1 MNNDGRHTNSNN
13 HYRRRS
19 SKYTKNRN
27 YNNYKKYD
35 KKEKTKL
42 QQDNEEQY
50 NVTKQQVFNFDEMNF
65 SDELD
70 TSFVEGR
77 KRKKKEQIVHRLDE
91 DYEKEKKKEEKRK
104 KNISFGKLFVGFLL
118 IIFLVALLAICIYL
132 LFKPVVKTKV
142 VTKEKEVVTVDDN
155 YLFLGDSITDFYD
168 LDKYYEDMP
177 VVNSGISGNQTK
189 DILNN
194 MKDRVYQYNPSKVFL
209 LIGTNDIQQ
218 KVDEDEI
225 VDNIIEILKEIHENR
240 PYAELYLEAIYPVDE
255 DRDGAQDRTNE
266 EIMNINKELK
276 KYCNSHDVT
285 YIDTFDLLKV
295 PDSDDVK
302 LKEEYSKDGL
312 HLSDSGY
319 KVLTKELM
327 KYLK

>member
-1 MNNDGRHTNSNN
+1 MNNNGRHTNSNN

-35 KKEKTKL
+35 KREKTKL

-50 NVTKQQVFNFDEMNF
+50 NVTKQQVFNFDEMNL

-142 VTKEKEVVTVDDN
+142 VTKEKEVVIVDDN

-266 EIMNINKELK
+266 EIMDINKELK

-285 YIDTFDLLKV
+285 YIDTFDLLKD

>member
-266 EIMNINKELK
+266 EIMDINKELK

-285 YIDTFDLLKV
+285 YIDTFDLLKD

>member
-50 NVTKQQVFNFDEMNF
+50 NVTKQQVFNFDEMNL

-118 IIFLVALLAICIYL
+118 IIFLVSLLAICIYL

-266 EIMNINKELK
+266 EIMDINKELK

-285 YIDTFDLLKV
+285 YIDTFDLLKD

>member
-50 NVTKQQVFNFDEMNF
+50 NVTKQQVFNFEEMNF

-266 EIMNINKELK
+266 EIMDINKELK

-285 YIDTFDLLKV
+285 YIDTFDLLKD

>member
-1 MNNDGRHTNSNN
+1 M
-13 HYRRRS
+13 
-19 SKYTKNRN
+19 
-27 YNNYKKYD
+27 
-35 KKEKTKL
+35 
-42 QQDNEEQY
+42 
-50 NVTKQQVFNFDEMNF
+50 
-65 SDELD
+65 
-70 TSFVEGR
+70 
-77 KRKKKEQIVHRLDE
+77 
-91 DYEKEKKKEEKRK
+91 
-104 KNISFGKLFVGFLL
+104 
-118 IIFLVALLAICIYL
+118 ALLAICIYL

-266 EIMNINKELK
+266 EIMDINKELK

-285 YIDTFDLLKV
+285 YIDTFDLLKD

>member
-70 TSFVEGR
+70 TSFVEGI

-266 EIMNINKELK
+266 EIMDINKELK

-285 YIDTFDLLKV
+285 YIDTFDLLKD

>member
-50 NVTKQQVFNFDEMNF
+50 NVTKQQVFNFEEMNF

-91 DYEKEKKKEEKRK
+91 DYEKEMKKEEKRK

-142 VTKEKEVVTVDDN
+142 VTKEKEVVIVDDN

-266 EIMNINKELK
+266 EIMDINKELK

-285 YIDTFDLLKV
+285 YIDTFDLLKD

>member
-91 DYEKEKKKEEKRK
+91 DYEKEKKKEDKRK

-266 EIMNINKELK
+266 EIMDINKELK

-285 YIDTFDLLKV
+285 YIDTFDLLKD

>member
-50 NVTKQQVFNFDEMNF
+50 NVTKQQVFNFEEMNF

-91 DYEKEKKKEEKRK
+91 DYEKEMKKEEKRK

-266 EIMNINKELK
+266 EIMDINKELK

>member
-50 NVTKQQVFNFDEMNF
+50 NVTKQQVFNFDEMNL

-91 DYEKEKKKEEKRK
+91 DYEKEKKQEEKRK

-266 EIMNINKELK
+266 EIMDINKELK

-285 YIDTFDLLKV
+285 YIDTFDLLKD